1 MQKKPTIY
9 IETSIISYLAAKPS
23 SDLTTAACQ
32 HVTTTWWE
40 SSRRFYDV
48 VTSALVVT
56 ESREGNTQMAKR
68 RLDFLKGI
76 PVLRTTEKAVDLARV
91 LTEES
96 AALPRKAQADALH
109 IAMAAV
115 HNVDYLLTWNCRHID
130 NPATKPLIREV
141 CASQGYVC
149 PEICTPF
156 EIMELDNYEK

>member
-1 MQKKPTIY
+1 
-9 IETSIISYLAAKPS
+9 
-23 SDLTTAACQ
+23 
-32 HVTTTWWE
+32 
-40 SSRRFYDV
+40 
-48 VTSALVVT
+48 
-56 ESREGNTQMAKR
+56 MAKR